1 MRRGGKVENS
11 FLKTFV
17 VLQRGGAGGA
27 DTILMN
33 ISLVADLTQWLLEL
47 RTRNLKVRRMMMID
61 FDEDNDHDAD
71 FDDGCADCG
80 NVFWKTMIVWANIR
94 FQE

>member
-1 MRRGGKVENS
+1 
-11 FLKTFV
+11 
-17 VLQRGGAGGA
+17 
-27 DTILMN
+27 
-33 ISLVADLTQWLLEL
+33 
-47 RTRNLKVRRMMMID
+47 MMID